1 MFIPKIFNIAVNLN
15 AFVCRWTAQ
24 KGAAYY
30 GVTSVIFFEM
40 AGLHRNK
47 QLPYIRLGHV
57 SPHHSAGIKIVCIL
71 PYGIH
76 PLHPVKFNMHL
87 TSY

>member
-15 AFVCRWTAQ
+15 SFVCRWTAQ

-40 AGLHRNK
+40 ADFT
-47 QLPYIRLGHV
+47 
-57 SPHHSAGIKIVCIL
+57 GINNYRIYASVTYLLIIL
-71 PYGIH
+71 WE
-76 PLHPVKFNMHL
+76 LK
-87 TSY
+87 